1 MQSVAFYSIYPAVT
15 YNIAEE
21 DLLSTTAG
29 ARIQNALQYR
39 HCLSANVV
47 AEIFVPARQ
56 YIVAKPLDTH
66 QENMIWKKSNESF
79 TQ

>member
-1 MQSVAFYSIYPAVT
+1 MQSVASYSIYPALT

-21 DLLSTTAG
+21 DLLLTTAG

-39 HCLSANVV
+39 HCLSANVL
-47 AEIFVPARQ
+47 AEVFVPARQ
-56 YIVAKPLDTH
+56 YIVAKPLDPH
-66 QENMIWKKSNESF
+66 QENVIRKKGNESF